1 PANNSLID
9 TMESK
14 IFYQQTRVSDDT
26 FSVQDT
32 VTSSRSYWT
41 GLETVNPLENV
52 STFSDMKT
60 TTFGFQSEITKDYG
74 NHALNYGVNFSS
86 TAFSRPF

>member
-1 PANNSLID
+1 
-9 TMESK
+9 M
-14 IFYQQTRVSDDT
+14 
-26 FSVQDT
+26 
-32 VTSSRSYWT
+32 
-41 GLETVNPLENV
+41 NPLENV

-86 TAFSRPF
+86 TAFSRPFQQIGETYPTLQPQGNNRTYDTNAWLGDTITLGAFSVVP